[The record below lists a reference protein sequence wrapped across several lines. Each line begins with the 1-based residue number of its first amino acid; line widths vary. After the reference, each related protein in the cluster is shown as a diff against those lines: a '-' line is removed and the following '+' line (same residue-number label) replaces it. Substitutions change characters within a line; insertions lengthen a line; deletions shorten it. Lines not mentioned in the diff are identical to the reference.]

1 MFSFNFLHTLQ
12 PFANSRSQSI
22 EKLAPP
28 LRSYGSVNLPY
39 TTSLPPIPKVDYNL
53 DSNTPKMGNQN
64 SGTNSRQKPP
74 TPVNPQREPQQVTFQ
89 TPPTNS
95 HTEADTRRRVLRQ
108 QMTDNAKSIELHAI
122 KLGRIVSNPN
132 WRQSKQ
138 LEQTLPHVRD
148 IVYGVDNSLY
158 DLIDAAA
165 RVSLQRN
172 DPAYQGNK
180 TGIPSFNKI

>member
-1 MFSFNFLHTLQ
+1 
-12 PFANSRSQSI
+12 
-22 EKLAPP
+22 
-28 LRSYGSVNLPY
+28 
-39 TTSLPPIPKVDYNL
+39 
-53 DSNTPKMGNQN
+53 
-64 SGTNSRQKPP
+64 
-74 TPVNPQREPQQVTFQ
+74 
-89 TPPTNS
+89 
-95 HTEADTRRRVLRQ
+95 
-108 QMTDNAKSIELHAI
+108 
-122 KLGRIVSNPN
+122 VSNPN

-180 TGIPSFNKI
+180 TGVPSFNKI